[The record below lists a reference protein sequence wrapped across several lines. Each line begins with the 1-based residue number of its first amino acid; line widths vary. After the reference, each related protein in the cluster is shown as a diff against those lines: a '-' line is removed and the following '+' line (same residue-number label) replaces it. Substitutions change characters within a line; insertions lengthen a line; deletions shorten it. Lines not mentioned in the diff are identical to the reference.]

1 MKKYVLNSVISF
13 ITATLFAA
21 VIFALSGI
29 FPGSER
35 TLLVFDMLEQFVSF
49 YSSLKSVLSD
59 GGSFIYSFMGSLGTP
74 YIGMFAYYLAS
85 PFSLLTLLFDV
96 RRLPDAIWLMDIHK
110 CGMIAASF
118 SLYMTYR
125 QVKSGLATVT
135 LSLCYALSSAAVT
148 FFLLPMYLDTMYML
162 PIICIFLEKLLKTT
176 PEKSRA
182 PINPSLRFGMRT
194 NEEAR
199 SIIESNF
206 EMNTVAKRGLAY
218 SVALALCIYFHYY
231 SAYMVCIFLVL
242 YSLFILSENAS
253 DKPDYKDMGVRFLN
267 FFFYSIFGALLA
279 SPLLIPVLK
288 ELSQGK
294 SADAGVYSNGSFIVT
309 SVTGLFKQFICGHF
323 GSLYSEGAPA
333 IYFTVIVLALGILT
347 LVKGRKNRLNTICG
361 CVIMAVF
368 VLSFL
373 FRPLYRVWHMFRDPV
388 AYPHRFA
395 FLFVFFMIVLAARL
409 FQGRSESME
418 NASSESAGLVFE
430 KILSRVP
437 EKAYI
442 PAGLASFL
450 VIVCLLV
457 FNGYK
462 ITSAVYSEYPNSTR
476 SSYVELI
483 DMTEDMIGYAKD
495 HAAASGGEGISLCRI
510 NKDIEITS
518 NDPMLLSF
526 NGMDYF
532 SSSYNSDMLG
542 LYKNLGILQYHYKAC
557 DRGSNIVTD
566 MLLGIDYEL
575 YFTKPEYGYDFVYSN
590 GFSSLYHNPYSPGL
604 GYLACDD
611 TTVFGPD
618 PFANQDSFISS
629 VLGRQVSVY
638 EAIDHTENERVIDGV
653 QVNDSA
659 GDYVI
664 TPMPLK
670 VIQFD
675 PPIGRN
681 LYLNFELL
689 SESELDYDDK
699 NRTDNI
705 SVVLNEYGISQFNGY
720 QRASNIYLG
729 NYYDNGKFVLD
740 IYDYGED
747 RKAYLYSLDMEKLG
761 KVFEEIAEGRFVTD
775 SVESG
780 VVTGHITV
788 TDESRNNLVFTI
800 PYSDGFK
807 AYVDGVRVMTSE
819 YAGALLTIDDIDAGE
834 HEIRLEYNP

>member
-13 ITATLFAA
+13 ITATLLAA

-29 FPGSER
+29 YPGSER

-49 YSSLKSVLSD
+49 YSSLKSVFSD
-59 GGSFIYSFMGSLGTP
+59 GGSFVYTFMGSLGTP

-96 RRLPDAIWLMDIHK
+96 RDLPDAIWLMDILK

-125 QVKSGLATVT
+125 QVKSDISVIV

-148 FFLLPMYLDTMYML
+148 FFLLPMYLDTIYML
-162 PIICIFLEKLLKTT
+162 PIICIFLEKLLKTA

-206 EMNTVAKRGLAY
+206 EMNMVAKRGCVY
-218 SVALALCIYFHYY
+218 SAVLALCIYFHYY
-231 SAYMVCIFLVL
+231 SAYMVCIFLVF

-253 DKPDYKDMGVRFLN
+253 DKPDYKDLGLRFLN

-294 SADAGVYSNGSFIVT
+294 SSDAGVYSNGSFIVT
-309 SVTGLFKQFICGHF
+309 SFIDLLKQFICGHF

-333 IYFTVIVLALGILT
+333 IYFTVIVFALGIT
-347 LVKGRKNRLNTICG
+347 GLVKGRKNRLNTICG
-361 CVIMAVF
+361 CVIICIF

-395 FLFVFFMIVLAARL
+395 FLFAFFMIVLA
-409 FQGRSESME
+409 S
-418 NASSESAGLVFE
+418 
-430 KILSRVP
+430 
-437 EKAYI
+437 KAVD
-442 PAGLASFL
+442 SFKVNKPITAAVS
-450 VIVCLLV
+450 VIITGLLV

-483 DMTEDMIGYAKD
+483 DMTDDMIGYAKE
-495 HAAASGGEGISLCRI
+495 HADLSQSEGVSVCRI

-542 LYKNLGILQYHYKAC
+542 FYKNLGILQYHYKAC

-575 YFTKPEYGYDFVYSN
+575 YFTKPEYGYEFVYSN
-590 GFSSLYHNPYSPGL
+590 GFASLYRNPYSLGL

-611 TTVFGPD
+611 TCAFGPD

-629 VLGRQVSVY
+629 VLGRQINVY
-638 EAIDHTENERVIDGV
+638 ETFEYTENERIIDGV
-653 QVNDSA
+653 QVYDST
-659 GDYVI
+659 GEYVI

-670 VIQFD
+670 VIRFD
-675 PPIGRN
+675 PPIGQN

-689 SESELDYDDK
+689 NESELDYDDK

-705 SVVLNEYGISQFNGY
+705 SVVLNEHGISQFNGY
-720 QRASNIYLG
+720 QRSSNIYLG
-729 NYYDNGKFVLD
+729 NFYDAESFVLD

-747 RKAYLYSLDMEKLG
+747 RKAYLYSLNIDKLAE
-761 KVFEEIAEGRFVTD
+761 VYEEIAAGSFVAD
-775 SVESG
+775 SVEGG
-780 VVTGHITV
+780 VITGHINV
-788 TDESRNNLVFTI
+788 TDESRNDLVFTV
-800 PYSDGFK
+800 PYSSGFK
-807 AYVDGVRVMTSE
+807 ACVDGVRVSTSE
-819 YAGALLTIDDIDAGE
+819 YAGALLTIGDIETGE

>member
-1 MKKYVLNSVISF
+1 
-13 ITATLFAA
+13 
-21 VIFALSGI
+21 
-29 FPGSER
+29 
-35 TLLVFDMLEQFVSF
+35 
-49 YSSLKSVLSD
+49 
-59 GGSFIYSFMGSLGTP
+59 MGSLGTP

-96 RRLPDAIWLMDIHK
+96 RKLPDAIWLMDILK

-125 QVKSGLATVT
+125 QVKSDIATVA

-162 PIICIFLEKLLKTT
+162 PIVCIFLENLLKTA
-176 PEKSRA
+176 PEKSKA
-182 PINPSLRFGMRT
+182 PINPSVRFGMRT

-199 SIIESNF
+199 SIIESNL
-206 EMNTVAKRGLAY
+206 EMNTVAKRGCVY
-218 SVALALCIYFHYY
+218 SVVLALCIYFHYY

-242 YSLFILSENAS
+242 YSLFILTENAS
-253 DKPDYKDMGVRFLN
+253 DKPDYKDLGLRFLN

-279 SPLLIPVLK
+279 SPLLLPVLK

-309 SVTGLFKQFICGHF
+309 SIIDLIKQFICGHF

-333 IYFTVIVLALGILT
+333 IYFTVIVFALGIFG

-361 CVIMAVF
+361 VVIIAIF

-395 FLFVFFMIVLAARL
+395 FLFVFFI
-409 FQGRSESME
+409 
-418 NASSESAGLVFE
+418 
-430 KILSRVP
+430 IL
-437 EKAYI
+437 
-442 PAGLASFL
+442 LASKAIESVNVKIPVTAAAS
-450 VIVCLLV
+450 VIIVVLLV

-462 ITSAVYSEYPNSTR
+462 ITSAVYADYPNSTR
-476 SSYVELI
+476 SSFVELI
-483 DMTEDMIGYAKD
+483 DMTQDMIGYAKEYD
-495 HAAASGGEGISLCRI
+495 ASLEGEGLSLCRI

-518 NDPMLLSF
+518 NDPMLLFF

-566 MLLGIDYEL
+566 MLLGVDYEL

-590 GFSSLYHNPYSPGL
+590 GFSSLYHNPYSLGI

-611 TTVFGPD
+611 SCSFGRD
-618 PFANQDSFISS
+618 SFANQDSFISS
-629 VLGRQVSVY
+629 VLGRPINVY
-638 EAIDHTENERVIDGV
+638 ETFDYSENERVIDGV
-653 QVNDSA
+653 QVYDST
-659 GDYVI
+659 GEYVI

-675 PPIGRN
+675 PPIGKN

-689 SESELDYDDK
+689 KESELDYDDK

-705 SVVLNEYGISQFNGY
+705 SVVLNEHGVSQFNGY

-729 NYYDNGKFVLD
+729 NFYEAGSFVLD
-740 IYDYGED
+740 VYDYGED
-747 RKAYLYSLDMEKLG
+747 RKAYLYSLNMDKLG
-761 KVFEEIAEGRFVTD
+761 EVYEEIAAGRFIAD

-780 VVTGHITV
+780 AITGHIKV
-788 TDESRNNLVFTI
+788 TDESRNDLVFTI
-800 PYSDGFK
+800 PYSAGFK
-807 AYVDGVRVMTSE
+807 AYVDGVRVATSE
-819 YAGALLTIDDIDAGE
+819 YAGALLTIPDIESGE

>member
-29 FPGSER
+29 YPGSER

-59 GGSFIYSFMGSLGTP
+59 GGSFIYTFMGSLGTP

-85 PFSLLTLLFDV
+85 PFSLLALLFDV
-96 RRLPDAIWLMDIHK
+96 RRLPDAIWLMDVLK

-125 QVKSGLATVT
+125 QVKSGITSVV

-162 PIICIFLEKLLKTT
+162 PIICIFLEKLLKTA
-176 PEKSRA
+176 PEKSKA

-206 EMNTVAKRGLAY
+206 EMNTVAKRGCAY
-218 SVALALCIYFHYY
+218 SVALALSIYFQYY
-231 SAYMVCIFLVL
+231 SAYMVCIFLIL
-242 YSLFILSENAS
+242 YSLFILSENAT
-253 DKPDYKDMGVRFLN
+253 DKPDFKDMGIRFLN

-309 SVTGLFKQFICGHF
+309 SVIDLFKQFICGHF

-333 IYFTVIVLALGILT
+333 IYFTVIVFALGIFG
-347 LVKGRKNRLNTICG
+347 LVKGRKNRLNTVCG
-361 CVIMAVF
+361 CMIIAIFVF
-368 VLSFL
+368 SFL
-373 FRPLYRVWHMFRDPV
+373 FRPLYRIWHMFRDPV

-395 FLFVFFMIVLAARL
+395 FLFVFFMIVLASKAVDSL
-409 FQGRSESME
+409 KVKMPVTAA
-418 NASSESAGLVFE
+418 ASVVIAG
-430 KILSRVP
+430 
-437 EKAYI
+437 
-442 PAGLASFL
+442 
-450 VIVCLLV
+450 LLV
-457 FNGYK
+457 FNGYM
-462 ITSAVYSEYPNSTR
+462 ITSAVYPEYPNSTR

-483 DMTEDMIGYAKD
+483 DMTEDMIVYAKD
-495 HAAASGGEGISLCRI
+495 HAASSQTEGISLSRI

-575 YFTKPEYGYDFVYSN
+575 YFTKPEFGYDFVYSN
-590 GFSSLYHNPYSPGL
+590 GFSSLYHNPYSLGL
-604 GYLACDD
+604 GYLACED
-611 TTVFGPD
+611 TTAFGTD

-638 EAIDHTENERVIDGV
+638 EAIDHTESERVIDGV
-653 QVNDSA
+653 QVNDSE

-670 VIQFD
+670 AIEFD
-675 PPIGRN
+675 APIGRN

-689 SESELDYDDK
+689 SESELDYDNK

-705 SVVLNEYGISQFNGY
+705 SVVLNEHGISQFNGY

-729 NYYDNGKFVLD
+729 NYYEAERFVID

-747 RKAYLYSLDMEKLG
+747 RKAYLYSLDMDKLG
-761 KVFEEIAEGRFVTD
+761 EVYEEIAAGRFITD
-775 SVESG
+775 SVGSS
-780 VVTGHITV
+780 VITGHITV
-788 TDESRNNLVFTI
+788 TDGSRNDLVFTI
-800 PYSDGFK
+800 PNSDGFK
-807 AYVDGVRVMTSE
+807 AYVDGVRVETSE
-819 YAGALLTIDDIDAGE
+819 YAGALLTIADIETGE